1 MTNANAPATP
11 RYGWYVTAVLMV
23 AYTFS
28 FLDRQILNLM
38 VGPIKAD
45 LAITDTQFAML
56 TGGAFGIFYTVMA
69 LPIGWLADR
78 VSRKKLIAGGIALW
92 SLMTMLCGTARTF
105 PALLFTRIGVGVGE
119 ATLSPS
125 AYSML
130 SDSFDRSRL
139 PRAMSLYAIGIYIGA
154 GTAMML
160 GGSIVEAIHRTP
172 DVVLPILGATRSWH
186 LVFLVVGAPGLLVS
200 LWMLTLREP
209 ARRHSASEE
218 QHSSNRSAPA
228 AIWALLRRY
237 PLMATSLFLG
247 SAVLS
252 VLSSMDAWYPEL
264 FIRKLGWDA
273 AQTGHVNGV
282 TSLTAGPLGMLAAGW
297 LSSRMIAR
305 GRSDACLRLT
315 AWSAAL
321 ATVPAIVMPLLPNGF
336 AMGLMLLPLKFLGGF
351 TPVLIPAAIQIV
363 APDRLRG
370 QLGALFLFTTG
381 VVGVTLGPVLPALI
395 NDFVLHD
402 EHALGLSLS
411 VSALAVGPL
420 AVLLLSIGLKEY
432 RSRLAQVSGDDAP
445 RASAVSGTAD
455 ASLPLAQT
463 I

>member
-1 MTNANAPATP
+1 MTNANASDTP
-11 RYGWYVTAVLMV
+11 RYGWYITAVLMV

-45 LAITDTQFAML
+45 LGISDTQFAML
-56 TGGAFGIFYTVMA
+56 TGGAFGLFYTVMG
-69 LPIGWLADR
+69 LPIGWLVDR

-92 SLMTMLCGTARTF
+92 SLMTMLCGIARTF

-130 SDSFDRSRL
+130 SDSFDRTRL
-139 PRAMSLYAIGIYIGA
+139 PRAMSLYATGIYIGA

-172 DVVLPILGATRSWH
+172 EVVLPILGATRSWH

-209 ARRHSASEE
+209 ARRHTASE
-218 QHSSNRSAPA
+218 SDRSAPA

-247 SAVLS
+247 SAVIS

-305 GRSDACLRLT
+305 GQSDACLRLT

-321 ATVPAIVMPLLPNGF
+321 ATVPAIMMPLLPNGF

-370 QLGALFLFTTG
+370 QLGALFLFTTSI
-381 VVGVTLGPVLPALI
+381 VGVTLGPVLPALI

-402 EHALGLSLS
+402 ERALGLSLS

-432 RSRLAQVSGDDAP
+432 RSRIAEVTRNETP
-445 RASAVSGTAD
+445 RANAISGIAD

>member
-45 LAITDTQFAML
+45 LGISDTQFAML
-56 TGGAFGIFYTVMA
+56 TGGAFGIFYTVMG

-209 ARRHSASEE
+209 ARRPALSE
-218 QHSSNRSAPA
+218 SDRSAPA

-237 PLMATSLFLG
+237 PLMAISLFLG

-321 ATVPAIVMPLLPNGF
+321 ATVPAIAMPLLPNGF

-432 RSRLAQVSGDDAP
+432 RRRLAEVSADDTP
-445 RASAVSGTAD
+445 RANAISGTAD